1 MVDHGCPQMA
11 IHLEMLGEPY
21 DNPCFLNM
29 KQAWFYQRLHLKQ
42 QYWTLILYLC
52 LKSEN
57 VDIYLQFRQMTMIQN
72 QCFSYHRPQSV
83 KSVMSSFYERWPSIL
98 LVEEGSHFMT
108 FCNAA
113 FPRLTP
119 WLWAPW
125 LYAHT
130 ARHRGGIERY
140 SSFFF
145 SSFGRAAWGC
155 PGCCTRTA
163 WGLQLLNLY
172 GCVWKCGR
180 VDIYNND

>member
-1 MVDHGCPQMA
+1 MDVPRWLYIWRCWGK
-11 IHLEMLGEPY
+11 PY

-145 SSFGRAAWGC
+145 QLWARGLRL
-155 PGCCTRTA
+155 PG
-163 WGLQLLNLY
+163 LLYKNCL
-172 GCVWKCGR
+172 GTSTS
-180 VDIYNND
+180 